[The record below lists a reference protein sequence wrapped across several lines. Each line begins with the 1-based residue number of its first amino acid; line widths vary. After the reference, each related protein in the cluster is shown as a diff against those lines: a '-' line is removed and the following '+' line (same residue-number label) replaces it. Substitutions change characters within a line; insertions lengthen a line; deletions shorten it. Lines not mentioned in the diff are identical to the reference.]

1 MQSRLIQ
8 SVNQRHS
15 RAKAETNATKNYKLV
30 NTNLNHLLNVKCVV
44 NIALTGALVIIA
56 RGLFTFVPGLVDGMA
71 LQGCVNG
78 NYKVTISC
86 RIGFGS
92 MEN

>member
-8 SVNQRHS
+8 SVNQRRS
-15 RAKAETNATKNYKLV
+15 RAKAETNPTKNYKLV

-44 NIALTGALVIIA
+44 IIALTGALVIIA
-56 RGLFTFVPGLVDGMA
+56 RGLLTFVPGLVDGMT
-71 LQGCVNG
+71 LQGFVNR
-78 NYKVTISC
+78 NYKVTSSR

-92 MEN
+92 MVN